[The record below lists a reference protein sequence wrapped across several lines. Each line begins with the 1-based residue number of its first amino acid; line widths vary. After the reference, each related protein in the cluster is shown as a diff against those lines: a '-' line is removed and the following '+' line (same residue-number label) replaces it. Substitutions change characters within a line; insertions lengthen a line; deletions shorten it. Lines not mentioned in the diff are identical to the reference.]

1 MNNYKFRTGDKVNV
15 RPAEEILAT
24 LDSAGSLDGLPFMPE
39 MLDWCG
45 NTFHVQRQV
54 VKTCVD
60 GHPMRRFQDDD
71 VVILDSPR
79 CDGSSHGGC
88 KHGCRIFWKKA
99 WLRPA
104 HEGNTPMEPSSA
116 ALDSLRARL
125 KTKTDTQR
133 YFCQSTQLYEA
144 TRAFPD
150 TQKNQ
155 TARLALRALRAGD
168 LSALN
173 VIKMTFRWL
182 WLKARRAAGGDSW
195 LRGPN
200 QHTPTTKLGLQP
212 GERVR
217 IKSRAEIAQTLDS
230 RGRNR
235 GMGICTEMTRCF
247 GHEAEVGY
255 RVDRFIE
262 ESTGLM
268 REIPDSVA
276 LKHINN
282 SESLGEECL
291 CHGQLGDCPRGE
303 IMYWREIWLERVGG
317 TQPDSQELKK
327 EG

>member
-1 MNNYKFRTGDKVNV
+1 MSNYAFRTGEQV
-15 RPAEEILAT
+15 RVRGADEILAT
-24 LDSAGSLDGLPFMPE
+24 LDADGTLDGLPFMPE

-45 NTFHVQRQV
+45 KPFRVQRQV
-54 VKTCVD
+54 IKTCVD
-60 GHPMRRFQDDD
+60 GHPLRQFAADD

-79 CDGSSHGGC
+79 CDGGSHDGC

-99 WLRPA
+99 WLRPLDSDNA
-104 HEGNTPMEPSSA
+104 TLEQSPA

-125 KTKTDTQR
+125 RTRTDDQR
-133 YFCQSTQLYEA
+133 YFCQSTQLYKA

-150 TQKNQ
+150 TQRNK
-155 TARLALRALRAGD
+155 TLRLALRALRAGD
-168 LSALN
+168 LSALD
-173 VIKMTFRWL
+173 VTRMTLRWL
-182 WLKARRAAGGDSW
+182 WQKARRAAGGDRW
-195 LRGPN
+195 LQGPN
-200 QHTPTTKLGLQP
+200 ERTPSDSLDLKP

-217 IKSRAEIAQTLDS
+217 IKSRAEIAQTLDN

-235 GMGICTEMTRCF
+235 GMGVCTEMTRCM

-262 ESTGLM
+262 ESTGRM

-276 LKHINN
+276 LKNINN
-282 SESLGEECL
+282 SPSLSEECL

-317 TQPDSQELKK
+317 KQHEVREDD
-327 EG
+327 